1 MIASMNELSIA
12 RAIHILSIVIW
23 IGGVAFVTIVLIPI
37 LRSSAFRGDESEIFH
52 VIENRC
58 PDC

>member
-1 MIASMNELSIA
+1 MVKQVKKILRFKMITSMNELSIA

-37 LRSSAFRGDESEIFH
+37 LRSF
-52 VIENRC
+52 
-58 PDC
+58 